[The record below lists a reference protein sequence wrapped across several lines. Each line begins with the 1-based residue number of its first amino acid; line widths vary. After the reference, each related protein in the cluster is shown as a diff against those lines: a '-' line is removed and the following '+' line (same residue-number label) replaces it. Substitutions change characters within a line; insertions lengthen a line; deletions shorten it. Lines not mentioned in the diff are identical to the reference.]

1 MHSSTFFQ
9 WTINLPQQGPVY
21 KVMFTCYMNHHLI
34 PATKSKF
41 LSHSTMNHMLPWGHF
56 DQHCDHN
63 VAPAEFKKKKKKPDY
78 FCICC
83 NGATCHEITCPVVKR
98 RCCTADTESTGLLTD
113 AYLTSNMFKVLYF
126 YVSNSDCNPLY
137 AVDGFLY
144 IFLRLSVPWWVFH
157 VVFFCFF
164 LQDHFDNLKFS
175 LFFYCLCKV

>member
-1 MHSSTFFQ
+1 
-9 WTINLPQQGPVY
+9 
-21 KVMFTCYMNHHLI
+21 MNHHLI

-157 VVFFCFF
+157 VVFFF
-164 LQDHFDNLKFS
+164 
-175 LFFYCLCKV
+175 FFYRITLIISNFHCFSIAFVKFKLVSSLPENLFAVTL